1 MGGLFDRVL
10 PARCWKM
17 LLERELPAKLEG
29 GVTKSQAV
37 TILTPEQDP
46 PERIFYI
53 YIKLRGDFALKSKL

>member
-37 TILTPEQDP
+37 TILTSEQNP
-46 PERIFYI
+46 PERIFLYI
-53 YIKLRGDFALKSKL
+53 PNKLTQGGFCSKV

>member
-10 PARCWKM
+10 PARSWKM

-37 TILTPEQDP
+37 TILTSEKKILLR
-46 PERIFYI
+46 EIF
-53 YIKLRGDFALKSKL
+53 